1 MASAPQ
7 STLPLF
13 YNDLMPLNSRDHAK
27 YRMKGPEGLTW
38 LVNQHAVP
46 LTADE
51 FIQAQRHYPIVF
63 SSGEGNVPLALMGL
77 NEGVNTFVGEDG
89 KLIEDAYV
97 PAYARRYPYLLAR
110 LTPDAEELS
119 LCFDP
124 SSGILGEFS
133 DGEPLFDGEGKPD
146 VLVQG
151 ALDFC
156 QKFEEAGARTQAFI
170 EELVAKDL
178 LMDGEIAITRN
189 DDPEKPYIYRG
200 FKMVNEE
207 KLRDLDAETA
217 RVWTGNGIMAL
228 IFAHLFSMDVMRIIF
243 GRQAAQGKIPAQV
256 EQPAA

>member
-51 FIQAQRHYPIVF
+51 FIQAQRHFPIVF